1 MRREL
6 YRLVPSSFL
15 STTVA
20 RKISAREI
28 RRDEVRSYMYV
39 RLILSYTGKKRLRWM
54 PDAEESEVAAAAAV
68 VARTEMDSGLKEQE
82 ET

>member
-1 MRREL
+1 
-6 YRLVPSSFL
+6 
-15 STTVA
+15 
-20 RKISAREI
+20 
-28 RRDEVRSYMYV
+28 MYV